1 MSPLESAA
9 RNQEAWSAERERY
22 RSITGAEHL
31 RSRPPRHIR
40 VTRMGRAIVP
50 WLIAGGLIALV
61 SLAIVGAC
69 AMVDRWNDGYTV
81 RAVQEMR
88 R

>member
-1 MSPLESAA
+1 MDRFIDA
-9 RNQEAWSAERERY
+9 RG
-22 RSITGAEHL
+22 IGCL
-31 RSRPPRHIR
+31 RSRPPHHIR

-61 SLAIVGAC
+61 APAIVGAC